1 MESKA
6 QKATLIGG
14 VIASVVASAC
24 CIGPVIFA
32 VLGVSSAGLL
42 TKMEPYRPIITVIT
56 LALLSLAF
64 YFTYKKKPAAECEDE
79 SYCANPKSDV
89 WNKRILWVSTILITA
104 FLTFPYWSIYL
115 V

>member
-14 VIASVVASAC
+14 IIASIVASAC

-42 TKMEPYRPIITVIT
+42 IKMEPYRPVISIFT
-56 LALLSLAF
+56 LALLGLGF
-64 YFTYKKKPAAECEDE
+64 YFTYRKKPAEECEE
-79 SYCANPKSDV
+79 GSYCVNPKSDV
-89 WNKRILWVSTILITA
+89 WNKRVLWIATIFILSL
-104 FLTFPYWSIYL
+104 LTFPYWSIYL